1 MEAITALEGEPIV
14 ICGKLRDLIPSL
26 PPEGQVEAITH
37 LVTLVPDADY
47 PMVREIAARADL
59 PAAAWQIITADAL
72 NRPNAL
78 KLPLLL
84 QVLRRAEDPAR
95 QQARAELTSD
105 LGGDYKED
113 WDAWTAAIAQAV
125 QPNR

>member
-1 MEAITALEGEPIV
+1 
-14 ICGKLRDLIPSL
+14 
-26 PPEGQVEAITH
+26 
-37 LVTLVPDADY
+37 VPDADY